1 MIIAF
6 GARRTWISFVITQQT
21 MYRTSGVKLFIR
33 IHGKGR
39 RDLSAVH
46 SMRMSVGNGGPA
58 RGQVRKLWRRP
69 GTQAHRDYRNCCIAA
84 ARVRHH
90 GGIRQ
95 LEGKAFSGSDPRE
108 MELILQ
114 RNCGTESA
122 AAARSLGGG
131 VQPECHP
138 GHGDSVGLRVWAPW
152 TFRLRLSSA
161 SHYAAALAP
170 HRRCCLRLFN
180 TMY

>member
-69 GTQAHRDYRNCCIAA
+69 GNQAYRDYRNCCKGAA
-84 ARVRHH
+84 SRRHWTW
-90 GGIRQ
+90 Q
-95 LEGKAFSGSDPRE
+95 
-108 MELILQ
+108 
-114 RNCGTESA
+114 
-122 AAARSLGGG
+122 
-131 VQPECHP
+131 
-138 GHGDSVGLRVWAPW
+138 GLPS
-152 TFRLRLSSA
+152 LRLGLGPERNGINFA
-161 SHYAAALAP
+161 KKLWHWIG
-170 HRRCCLRLFN
+170 RRCQVAGRRRAAWVPSWSRWLSRTPSLSPLNIQAQALQCQSLCRCPCTTPQVLFA
-180 TMY
+180 TF